1 MIAMDLKTDLSGAKR
16 FLETVRIFALA
27 ESLGGVESLIE
38 HPGIMTHA
46 SIPAATRAQLG
57 IGDALIRLSVGIE
70 DFADLREDIAQA
82 LEAI

>member
-1 MIAMDLKTDLSGAKR
+1 
-16 FLETVRIFALA
+16 
-27 ESLGGVESLIE
+27 
-38 HPGIMTHA
+38 MTHA

-70 DFADLREDIAQA
+70 DFGDLREDIAQA